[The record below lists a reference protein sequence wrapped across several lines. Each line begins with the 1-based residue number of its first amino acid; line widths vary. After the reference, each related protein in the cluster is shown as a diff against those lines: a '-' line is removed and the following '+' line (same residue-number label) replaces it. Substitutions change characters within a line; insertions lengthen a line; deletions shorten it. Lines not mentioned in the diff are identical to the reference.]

1 MVEAFASTL
10 RRLSSVCSSPAVRR
24 HRRSPALIA
33 QQVDT
38 ALLFALVGYH
48 GVQRLFDADQFPVD
62 SIIRLILSTVLGVSI
77 QNALMTG
84 RVQQAHGVMLTVDV
98 DKPAAKLPQDGG
110 SGRHPV
116 DTQVLLPSAVIS
128 RLSSRASERS

>member
-1 MVEAFASTL
+1 MGLCHPVPNGGRVGQHLAACFQGLLLAGGQSGFFDL
-10 RRLSSVCSSPAVRR
+10 LY
-24 HRRSPALIA
+24 LIA

-62 SIIRLILSTVLGVSI
+62 SIIRLIFSTVLGVSI

-84 RVQQAHGVMLTVDV
+84 RVQQAH
-98 DKPAAKLPQDGG
+98 
-110 SGRHPV
+110 
-116 DTQVLLPSAVIS
+116 
-128 RLSSRASERS
+128 